1 MMEDGG
7 IQEAP
12 ALPVKSG
19 LRTSRFLE
27 PIDSKAGLDA
37 EQPPLS
43 PATAPHDVY
52 LSSEEDASSSADDFS
67 DYDFESDSEVSP
79 DSPDGRRSHEDTAR
93 VVSFV
98 FYGKPSVVQL
108 RPRAR
113 SAGSGMER
121 ERNHEHG
128 EHEPQPKPIQRTSTD
143 PLRSSR
149 RRISSVSSSASSSI
163 LSTFSRS
170 SAVLTPSSATASPP
184 TGKRPAFLSIDPYA
198 SRSRTEPQ
206 QRLEIDRPPTPKSG
220 GGSGG
225 SMLRRTFS
233 LARKRSRPALDKAAA
248 AESHEP
254 PMPLRPAS
262 VEVSS
267 GEYRQH
273 QHQQGSSRAARHSR
287 QPDVVQAA
295 AATAVR
301 NSTIGAVPVAEMEAK
316 AAPKGH
322 SRLRSGLSISMGRRK
337 LEKPRPVREG

>member
-1 MMEDGG
+1 MMEEGV
-7 IQEAP
+7 IQQAP

-67 DYDFESDSEVSP
+67 DYDFDSDSELST
-79 DSPDGRRSHEDTAR
+79 DTPDGRRSHEDTAR

-108 RPRAR
+108 PPRSR
-113 SAGSGMER
+113 SAGSME
-121 ERNHEHG
+121 
-128 EHEPQPKPIQRTSTD
+128 PKPFQRTSTD
-143 PLRSSR
+143 PLASR
-149 RRISSVSSSASSSI
+149 RRISVSPSTSTSI

-170 SAVLTPSSATASPP
+170 STVITPSGP

-198 SRSRTEPQ
+198 SKPRGEQ
-206 QRLEIDRPPTPKSG
+206 GQEMDRPSTPKSG
-220 GGSGG
+220 SSS
-225 SMLRRTFS
+225 SMLKRTFS
-233 LARKRSRPALDKAAA
+233 LARKRSKPALNKAA
-248 AESHEP
+248 AESRDSL
-254 PMPLRPAS
+254 PLRPAS
-262 VEVSS
+262 VAPSEEVPS
-267 GEYRQH
+267 E
-273 QHQQGSSRAARHSR
+273 QGARPRARH
-287 QPDVVQAA
+287 QDVVQ
-295 AATAVR
+295 AVR

-322 SRLRSGLSISMGRRK
+322 SRLRGLSISMGRRK
-337 LEKPRPVREG
+337 LEKHHP